1 MYSFIKPFS
10 NEFCC
15 IFQHVYAIVEYDHID
30 SANKCL
36 EHSEECK
43 LDDGTRLKVK
53 RRNHHEFK
61 SKRMLISEE
70 EFLNVSKEKE
80 IEQHALLVQTLNN
93 QLTVRGNE
101 RESFS

>member
-1 MYSFIKPFS
+1 
-10 NEFCC
+10 
-15 IFQHVYAIVEYDHID
+15 
-30 SANKCL
+30 
-36 EHSEECK
+36 
-43 LDDGTRLKVK
+43 
-53 RRNHHEFK
+53 
-61 SKRMLISEE
+61 MLISEE